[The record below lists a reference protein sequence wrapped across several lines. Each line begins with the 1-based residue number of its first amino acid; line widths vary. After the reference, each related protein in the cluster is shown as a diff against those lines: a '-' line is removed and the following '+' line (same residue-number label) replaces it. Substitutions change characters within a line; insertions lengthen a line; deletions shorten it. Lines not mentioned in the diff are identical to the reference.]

1 MRLLFSSFSFVAT
14 MVIGAIA
21 FAATAINFPAIMRDL
36 IGYAQQ
42 LPGYLTNLGLGPEY
56 MVWVDILLTGDK
68 LVLLGF
74 IAAARVLVA
83 VLTAVVAPGNSARAS
98 FAPEGYGKASAFHG
112 WGKQR

>member
-1 MRLLFSSFSFVAT
+1 MRLLFSSFSFFAT
-14 MVIGAIA
+14 MVIGTIA

-42 LPGYLTNLGLGPEY
+42 LPGYLSNLGISPEY
-56 MVWVDILLTGDK
+56 MVWIDILLTGDK

-74 IAAARVLVA
+74 IAAARILVA
-83 VLTAVVAPGNSARAS
+83 ILSAIIFNGASARAS
-98 FAPEGYGKASAFHG
+98 FAPEGHGKASAFDG